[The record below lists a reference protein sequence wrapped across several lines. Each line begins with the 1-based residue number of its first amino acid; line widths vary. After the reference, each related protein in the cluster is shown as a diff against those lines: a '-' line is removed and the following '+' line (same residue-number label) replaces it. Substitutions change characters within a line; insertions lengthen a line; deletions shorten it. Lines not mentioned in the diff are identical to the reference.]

1 MEMDTSLT
9 DCVLVVSVFMA
20 SDKSDAD
27 AFLPSL
33 LANSG
38 GCAGAGI
45 CCAVWSLMS
54 MSTTL
59 DMVGRRSGLSCTHSS
74 PTWKHRH
81 ASSRGYDPAS
91 AASMNSAALSSFHSF
106 QACRTVRDREG

>member
-33 LANSG
+33 LLANSG

-45 CCAVWSLMS
+45 CCAVWSA
-54 MSTTL
+54 
-59 DMVGRRSGLSCTHSS
+59 GR
-74 PTWKHRH
+74 
-81 ASSRGYDPAS
+81 
-91 AASMNSAALSSFHSF
+91 
-106 QACRTVRDREG
+106 

>member
-20 SDKSDAD
+20 SEKSDTD
-27 AFLPSL
+27 TFLS

-45 CCAVWSLMS
+45 CACSLMS

-59 DMVGRRSGLSCTHSS
+59 DMVGRSSGFSCTHSS

-81 ASSRGYDPAS
+81 ASSLEYDPAS
-91 AASMNSAALSSFHSF
+91 DASMNSATLSSFHSF
-106 QACRTVRDREG
+106 HA